1 MARRVRRGYAPGSE
15 IDDQL
20 VKASEVLGQVLAQ
33 DVERKEEGEGEV
45 EIRRGTSAE
54 RVCSVHDPEMRHGR
68 KSAAKRFDGHK
79 AAVVVDTDSQL
90 ITAVAVLA
98 GNAPD
103 HEGALALVE
112 QTEAAT
118 GCAVAE
124 SYGDGAYGDGATRQA
139 FADADR
145 VLIAKVPRGTNQG
158 RLPKTAFQ
166 IDLVAGTCTCPAEQT
181 TRDLRRIAGGRQGFR
196 FAADGCGPCPL
207 RAECVAGAGGRTVAL
222 HPQEALLQAA
232 RTFQASPAF
241 AEARR
246 RRQTVEH
253 RLARLVQLGI
263 RQARYVGRTKTL
275 FQVLMAA
282 AVANLTLLARTSL
295 ESPTAPATGGLV
307 VVVAAVATLVALE
320 ALHRAQ
326 PGASGRSAPLAGAPP
341 SSRAYPA

>member
-1 MARRVRRGYAPGSE
+1 
-15 IDDQL
+15 
-20 VKASEVLGQVLAQ
+20 
-33 DVERKEEGEGEV
+33 
-45 EIRRGTSAE
+45 
-54 RVCSVHDPEMRHGR
+54 
-68 KSAAKRFDGHK
+68 
-79 AAVVVDTDSQL
+79 
-90 ITAVAVLA
+90 VAVLA

-124 SYGDGAYGDGATRQA
+124 SYGDGAYGDGGTRQA

-158 RLPKTAFQ
+158 RFPKTAFR
-166 IDLVAGTCTCPAEQT
+166 IDLAAGSCTCPGDQT
-181 TRDLRRIAGGRQGFR
+181 TREQRRIAGGRQGFV
-196 FAADGCGPCPL
+196 FAPATCGPCPL
-207 RAECVAGAGGRTVAL
+207 RAQCVAGAGGRTVAL

-241 AEARR
+241 GEARR

-282 AVANLTLLARTSL
+282 AVANLTLLARMSL
-295 ESPTAPATGGLV
+295 EPPTVPATGGMV
-307 VVVAAVATLVALE
+307 GVVAAVATLVALG
-320 ALHRAQ
+320 ALHRAH
-326 PGASGRSAPLAGAPP
+326 PGALRWIAPLAGAPP
-341 SSRAYPA
+341 SYRSYPA